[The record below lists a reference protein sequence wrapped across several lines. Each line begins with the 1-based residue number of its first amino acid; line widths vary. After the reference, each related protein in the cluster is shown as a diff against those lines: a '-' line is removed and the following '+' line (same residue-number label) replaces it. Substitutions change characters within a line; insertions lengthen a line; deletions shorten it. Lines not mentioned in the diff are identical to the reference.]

1 MPGLGLMRI
10 RLTYTVVSMGLEYE
24 KTVSSYEEMSLW
36 IVDMNSMW
44 VVGLDSHVQIEIK
57 RIDLQ
62 PV

>member
-1 MPGLGLMRI
+1 MRI